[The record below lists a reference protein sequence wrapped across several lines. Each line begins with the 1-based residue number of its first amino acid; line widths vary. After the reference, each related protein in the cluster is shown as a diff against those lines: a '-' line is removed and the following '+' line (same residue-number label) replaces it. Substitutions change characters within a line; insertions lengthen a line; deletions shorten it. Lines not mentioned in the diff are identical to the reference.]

1 MATSIEILRQ
11 KQEQK
16 HLVVGEPK
24 PRRITVIEY
33 EKMFKKG
40 VYGENDKLE
49 LLNGVLYD
57 KYEGKRHI
65 ITAEEYERMIKAGIY
80 GENDRIELI
89 NGVIINMSPKGD
101 PHSSA
106 TNIAATYFIMLFGN
120 RVIVRNQVPILLAD
134 SSEPEPDVV
143 VAAPDEMRYSTR
155 KPTPKDIYLVIEVAD
170 TSVRYDREVKGKMYA
185 RAGIVQYVLLNLKK
199 RELENYCEPSP
210 KSYRSKQTLS
220 EEKSFNLVAFPK
232 IRVNVKDLLP
242 PKQKV

>member
-1 MATSIEILRQ
+1 
-11 KQEQK
+11 
-16 HLVVGEPK
+16 
-24 PRRITVIEY
+24 
-33 EKMFKKG
+33 MFKKG

-65 ITAEEYERMIKAGIY
+65 ITVEEYERMIKAGIY
-80 GENDRIELI
+80 GEDDRIELI

-106 TNIAATYFIMLFGN
+106 TYRCARYFFESLGN
-120 RVIVRNQVPILLAD
+120 RVIVRNQDPILLAD

-143 VAAPDEMRYSTR
+143 ICVFDEMEYSTR

-185 RAGIVQYVLLNLKK
+185 QAGIIQYVLLNLKK
-199 RELENYCEPSP
+199 RELENYREPSP
-210 KSYRSKQTLS
+210 KGYRSKQTLN
-220 EEKSFNLVAFPK
+220 EGESFNLVAFPK